1 MMSVRKALKPAA
13 EITIQPFKNR
23 KNRLRI
29 EFGGNR
35 RLRSPGNIYSGCDPA
50 SPGRFTKA
58 EHLIEEM
65 AGISD
70 QIKVNDEKTRTC
82 NHLARTRPD

>member
-1 MMSVRKALKPAA
+1 
-13 EITIQPFKNR
+13 
-23 KNRLRI
+23 
-29 EFGGNR
+29 
-35 RLRSPGNIYSGCDPA
+35 
-50 SPGRFTKA
+50 
-58 EHLIEEM
+58 M